1 MNEGEPHP
9 HPTNEHSIG
18 SSALLRDLLRSSSRR
33 GYVSFS
39 LFAVVSLF
47 FKSQDYKSRIILG
60 EFISLFSPIIV
71 TGSVVYM

>member
-33 GYVSFS
+33 GYVSF
-39 LFAVVSLF
+39 LSLF
-47 FKSQDYKSRIILG
+47 FAL
-60 EFISLFSPIIV
+60 FALISLVFLSQRLYELHYLSGIRKFI
-71 TGSVVYM
+71 